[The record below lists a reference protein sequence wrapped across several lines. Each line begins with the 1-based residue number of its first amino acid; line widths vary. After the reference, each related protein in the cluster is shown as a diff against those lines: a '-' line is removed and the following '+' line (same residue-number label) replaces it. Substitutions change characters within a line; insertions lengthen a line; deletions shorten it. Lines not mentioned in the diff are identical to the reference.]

1 VKMIDTNVVSFLMQG
16 GAKAEAYMPHVEG
29 HALSVAFITVGEMYY
44 GAEKANWGERKRA
57 KLEAHLHNF
66 TVISFDRLIARHYGK
81 IRAERRKRGRIIAP
95 NDAWIAACAVRH
107 NVPLV
112 TDDRGFQDI
121 PQLEIITEQPQ

>member
-1 VKMIDTNVVSFLMQG
+1 MQG

-95 NDAWIAACAVRH
+95 NDAWIAACAVRGE
-107 NVPLV
+107 NGWDVSESRDGLQCEV
-112 TDDRGFQDI
+112 EMETG
-121 PQLEIITEQPQ
+121 TSKTYV

>member
-1 VKMIDTNVVSFLMQG
+1 MIDTNVVSFLMQG

>member
-1 VKMIDTNVVSFLMQG
+1 MQG

-29 HALSVAFITVGEMYY
+29 HALGVSFITVGEMYY
-44 GAEKANWGERKRA
+44 GAEKAGWGDRKRA

-66 TVISFDRLIARHYGK
+66 TVISFDPLIAGHYGK
-81 IRAERRKRGRIIAP
+81 IRAERRKRGKIIAP

-112 TDDRGFQDI
+112 TDDRGFRDI
-121 PQLEIITEQPQ
+121 PQLEIITEQPR

>member
-1 VKMIDTNVVSFLMQG
+1 MIDTNVVSFLMQG

-121 PQLEIITEQPQ
+121 PQLEIITEQPR

>member
-1 VKMIDTNVVSFLMQG
+1 MIDTNVVSFLMQG
-16 GAKAEAYMPHVEG
+16 GARAEAYMPHVEG
-29 HALSVAFITVGEMYY
+29 HALGISFITVGEMYY
-44 GAEKANWGERKRA
+44 GAEKAGWGARKRA
-57 KLEAHLHNF
+57 QLDAHLHNF

-81 IRAERRKRGRIIAP
+81 IRAEHRKRGRIIAL